1 MEAVRRLALG
11 PFVARYFPRRGSR
24 SDSSRQAPLAVD
36 IWVCLPF
43 GRVSDIAS
51 WLLRYLENLRSL
63 VKREKPAKSVE
74 SVPSSSLPLVTV
86 DEMDLTELEILKSV
100 QKFQKFN
107 FQEDLELLNKS
118 ESNGHVKKSISLR
131 WEIGLGVHNI
141 WS

>member
-1 MEAVRRLALG
+1 M
-11 PFVARYFPRRGSR
+11 
-24 SDSSRQAPLAVD
+24 
-36 IWVCLPF
+36 
-43 GRVSDIAS
+43 
-51 WLLRYLENLRSL
+51 
-63 VKREKPAKSVE
+63 KREKPAKSVE